1 MNPLKRWRWW
11 AILALPILVIAA
23 NSIGPAG
30 WREPVVKLLWLSWTA
45 LCVALAHS
53 ARKALFDYANGRQAW
68 LKALEHPI
76 GAGLAFLGLCVV
88 AAVLVLAFT
97 GFARAQGV
105 PLPAQ
110 QLAPLVVQEIEQHWP
125 ALPRRSYVG
134 ALIEKETCRSITHPQ
149 CWSTT
154 ARLKTSREEGAGL
167 GQITR
172 TWRADGSPRFDAL
185 AETQALAPDAL
196 REWSWDNVYTRAELG
211 VRGIL
216 VKLRDCHARIEAL
229 GVVEPMERLAMCD
242 AAYNGGWGG
251 LAQDRHLCA
260 LTAGCDPQRWFG
272 HVEHHSNKSR
282 TPWQGYGASAFDIN
296 RAHVR
301 ATVLLEPRRWRYAQW
316 LGV

>member
-105 PLPAQ
+105 PLLAQ
-110 QLAPLVVQEIEQHWP
+110 QLAPLVVQEIEQP
-125 ALPRRSYVG
+125 LPGLPRRSYVG

-154 ARLKTSREEGAGL
+154 ARLKTSR
-167 GQITR
+167 
-172 TWRADGSPRFDAL
+172 
-185 AETQALAPDAL
+185 
-196 REWSWDNVYTRAELG
+196 
-211 VRGIL
+211 
-216 VKLRDCHARIEAL
+216 
-229 GVVEPMERLAMCD
+229 
-242 AAYNGGWGG
+242 
-251 LAQDRHLCA
+251 
-260 LTAGCDPQRWFG
+260 
-272 HVEHHSNKSR
+272 
-282 TPWQGYGASAFDIN
+282 
-296 RAHVR
+296 
-301 ATVLLEPRRWRYAQW
+301 
-316 LGV
+316 